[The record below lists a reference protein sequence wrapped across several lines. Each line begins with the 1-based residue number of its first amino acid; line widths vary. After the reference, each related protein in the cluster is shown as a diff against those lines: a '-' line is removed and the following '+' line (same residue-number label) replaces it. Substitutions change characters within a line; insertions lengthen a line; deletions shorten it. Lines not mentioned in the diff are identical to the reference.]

1 LCRRNEEDQLPISN
15 TPAVERIARVI
26 AGRVL
31 SINAEGGDPSAAD
44 RVDEAWRD
52 YRDDAVSILRT
63 LREPD
68 GAMAD
73 AGDADMW
80 ERMVLAALQAE
91 GASA

>member
-1 LCRRNEEDQLPISN
+1 MPIST

-31 SINAEGGDPSAAD
+31 SINAEGGDPSASG
-44 RVDEAWRD
+44 RVDETWRD
-52 YRDDAVSILRT
+52 YREDAVSILRT

-73 AGDADMW
+73 AGDSDMW
-80 ERMVLAALQAE
+80 ERMVLAALEAE
-91 GASA
+91 GADV